1 MLNGHAEAQSFYVIQ
16 IRGVTVEAVQNMIGA
31 LFGNSPVDGIYIAQF
46 GFVITAT
53 DPMQFAQIHSI
64 GYAEILEGTEQ
75 LAVNGFRQAD
85 IRRNASSKIV
95 EDNELIRIRNLGK
108 KSMCEIKTTILDLG
122 FQDLTENE
130 KLRFF
135 ETLLTLNPEIT
146 ERLMKE
152 TL

>member
-1 MLNGHAEAQSFYVIQ
+1 MVLSEQTVGFVKTLHRYFGADFKVRIAFTRAVCDMSIDELPLSVRSMNALKRQHIF
-16 IRGVTVEAVQNMIGA
+16 TVEQVIDA
-31 LFGNSPVDGIYIAQF
+31 IA
-46 GFVITAT
+46 
-53 DPMQFAQIHSI
+53 
-64 GYAEILEGTEQ
+64 
-75 LAVNGFRQAD
+75 N
-85 IRRNASSKIV
+85 
-95 EDNELIRIRNLGK
+95 NELIRIRNLGK